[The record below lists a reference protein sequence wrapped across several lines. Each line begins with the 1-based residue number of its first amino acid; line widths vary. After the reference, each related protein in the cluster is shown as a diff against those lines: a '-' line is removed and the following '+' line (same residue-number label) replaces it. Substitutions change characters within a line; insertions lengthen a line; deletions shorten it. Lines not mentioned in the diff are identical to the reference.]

1 MTRRKGSKLHILL
14 LTGALLLAAGCG
26 TAPEQESPPEE
37 VSAETQAPIYSS
49 NVPLEYLA
57 MANQSSALRMNHDRV
72 HLTSDHLLYGKTET
86 WMDENVYYHRED
98 DSRVLVHADDPRFA
112 AVTEDEDGEP
122 AVRYSTS
129 VPEDVVFLS
138 GDFQLLA
145 FSEGETIE
153 EEAEYEGAFHVIT
166 RRPAGTDA
174 EFYSM
179 LDAREDDIIREE
191 YILDAATLALLENTT
206 TLIKKD
212 GSEEPIGTMTVSYTD
227 PLPETGARLQ
237 DLLHD
242 ALGSSP
248 SVTVTLREKGQ
259 EDILL
264 RIRKDTLLQIDP
276 GEGREV
282 KKGKKAVRD
291 ALPMEEDTVFI
302 LSS

>member
-72 HLTSDHLLYGKTET
+72 HLISDHLLYGKTET

-174 EFYSM
+174 EFYSTGGIHPG
-179 LDAREDDIIREE
+179 RRH
-191 YILDAATLALLENTT
+191 
-206 TLIKKD
+206 
-212 GSEEPIGTMTVSYTD
+212 
-227 PLPETGARLQ
+227 TGAAGKHHHPDKKRRFRGTHRN
-237 DLLHD
+237 HD
-242 ALGSSP
+242 RILYRSAAGDRCPAAGSP
-248 SVTVTLREKGQ
+248 
-259 EDILL
+259 
-264 RIRKDTLLQIDP
+264 P
-276 GEGREV
+276 
-282 KKGKKAVRD
+282 
-291 ALPMEEDTVFI
+291 
-302 LSS
+302 

>member
-37 VSAETQAPIYSS
+37 VSEETQAPIYSS

-72 HLTSDHLLYGKTET
+72 HLISDHLLYGKTET

-153 EEAEYEGAFHVIT
+153 EEAE
-166 RRPAGTDA
+166 
-174 EFYSM
+174 
-179 LDAREDDIIREE
+179 
-191 YILDAATLALLENTT
+191 
-206 TLIKKD
+206 
-212 GSEEPIGTMTVSYTD
+212 
-227 PLPETGARLQ
+227 
-237 DLLHD
+237 
-242 ALGSSP
+242 
-248 SVTVTLREKGQ
+248 
-259 EDILL
+259 
-264 RIRKDTLLQIDP
+264 
-276 GEGREV
+276 
-282 KKGKKAVRD
+282 
-291 ALPMEEDTVFI
+291 
-302 LSS
+302 

>member
-1 MTRRKGSKLHILL
+1 MTHRKESKLHILL
-14 LTGALLLAAGCG
+14 LTGVLLFTAGCG
-26 TAPEQESPPEE
+26 TAAEQGSPPEE

-86 WMDENVYYHRED
+86 WMNEDTYYHRED
-98 DSRVLVHADDPRFA
+98 SSRVLVHSDDPHFA
-112 AVTEDEDGEP
+112 AVTDDSDAEP
-122 AVRYSTS
+122 VVRYSMQ

-138 GDFQLLA
+138 EDFQLLA

-166 RRPAGTDA
+166 LRPAGTDA

-179 LDAREDDIIREE
+179 LDARKDDIIREE
-191 YILDAATLALLENTT
+191 YILDAATLALLENIT
-206 TLIKKD
+206 TLVKKD
-212 GSEEPIGTMTVSYTD
+212 GNETPIGTMTVSYTD

-242 ALGSSP
+242 AKDP
-248 SVTVTLREKGQ
+248 SAAVTVTLHEKGR
-259 EDILL
+259 EDVVLKVK
-264 RIRKDTLLQIDP
+264 KDTLFQIDP
-276 GEGREV
+276 GDGRSV
-282 KKGKKAVRD
+282 KKGKKTVTGASPVSKN
-291 ALPMEEDTVFI
+291 MEYT
-302 LSS
+302 LS

>member
-14 LTGALLLAAGCG
+14 LSGALLFAAGCG
-26 TAPEQESPPEE
+26 TAAEPETPPDE

-72 HLTSDHLLYGKTET
+72 HLSSDHLLYGRTET
-86 WMDENVYYHRED
+86 WMSEDTYYHRED
-98 DSRVLVHADDPRFA
+98 SSRVLVHADDPHFA
-112 AVTEDEDGEP
+112 SVTDDADAEP
-122 AVRYSTS
+122 AIRYSTS

-138 GDFQLLA
+138 EDFQLLA

-206 TLIKKD
+206 TLLKKD

-237 DLLHD
+237 DLLND
-242 ALGSSP
+242 ARNASP

-264 RIRKDTLLQIDP
+264 RIRKNTLLQIDP
-276 GEGREV
+276 GDGRAV
-282 KKGKKAVRD
+282 KNGKKSVRS
-291 ALPMEEDTVFI
+291 ALPMEEDTVFT
-302 LSS
+302 LSP